1 MDGMNPIRD
10 AGIPRAAKA
19 LGETYAVSAD
29 EVLAI
34 LDVLARAKE
43 FQARAAVAL
52 VFFAGLDPA
61 RLAEQGG
68 KTTTVRNSRSSNPF
82 GVRTRTIPE
91 PLVLPSPCRSL
102 NRCGNRV
109 RSRF

>member
-10 AGIPRAAKA
+10 SGIPRAAKA
-19 LGETYAVSAD
+19 RGETYAVSAD

-52 VFFAGLDPA
+52 VFFATRRG
-61 RLAEQGG
+61 
-68 KTTTVRNSRSSNPF
+68 SRSKV
-82 GVRTRTIPE
+82 GRLR
-91 PLVLPSPCRSL
+91 R
-102 NRCGNRV
+102 
-109 RSRF
+109 

>member
-1 MDGMNPIRD
+1 MNPIRD
-10 AGIPRAAKA
+10 AGTPRAAKA

-34 LDVLARAKE
+34 LDVLARGKE
-43 FQARAAVAL
+43 FRARAAVAL
-52 VFFAGLDPA
+52 VFF
-61 RLAEQGG
+61 
-68 KTTTVRNSRSSNPF
+68 RNSESNNPF
-82 GVRTRTIPE
+82 GVRTQTIPK

-102 NRCGNRV
+102 NRCENRV